1 MVYDILR
8 GNQNSLEEGRIFIIN
23 IESIL
28 EPKNIEM
35 HSLWLR
41 RPVGLFEVVN
51 CYELGI

>member
-35 HSLWLR
+35 HSLWLS
-41 RPVGLFEVVN
+41 RPVGYLKLLIVIN
-51 CYELGI
+51 